1 MTTGE
6 KGMML
11 GYSGTGPQ
19 KEQLNGVQ
27 SSSKKINALSPDD
40 YEDDIGEEGLVDD
53 EGVFE
58 EKEQDDYEF

>member
-11 GYSGTGPQ
+11 GYSGTGSQ
-19 KEQLNGVQ
+19 REQLQ
-27 SSSKKINALSPDD
+27 AAESSAKKVAAQPD
-40 YEDDIGEEGLVDD
+40 YSADDGDDLVDD